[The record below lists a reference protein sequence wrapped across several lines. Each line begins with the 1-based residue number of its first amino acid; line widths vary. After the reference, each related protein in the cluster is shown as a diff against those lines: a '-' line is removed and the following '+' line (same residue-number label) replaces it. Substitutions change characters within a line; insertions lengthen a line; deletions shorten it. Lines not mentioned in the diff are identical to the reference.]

1 VIADIGADEYPATV
15 KAEFKGITEFLG
27 NVEIR

>member
-1 VIADIGADEYPATV
+1 VIADIGADEYPAAV